1 MIHIRNLSKVFRSGE
16 QVFDIFSDLNLS
28 VKNGECIA
36 LVGPSGSGK
45 TTILNMISGI
55 YRDDIEGEILVDG
68 KNILTLTSDEMT
80 LFRGRHISYIFQNF
94 QLLENLTVAENIDF
108 IIELNGLERNFSTDE
123 ILKIVGLSHKK
134 DVYAFH
140 LSGWEKQRVAIGR
153 AFVGKTKILLADEPT
168 GALDEANKEN
178 IMNLMMEL
186 HEKTK
191 NTILIIT
198 HDPEVAKKADTS
210 YTLSGKKLVEVAR

>member
-1 MIHIRNLSKVFRSGE
+1 MIHIRNLSKVFHSGG

-28 VKNGECIA
+28 VKSGECIA
-36 LVGPSGSGK
+36 LIGPSGSGK

-55 YRDDIEGEILVDG
+55 YRDDIEWEILVDG
-68 KNILTLTSDEMT
+68 KNILTLSGDEMT
-80 LFRGRHISYIFQNF
+80 LFRGKNISYIFQNF

-108 IIELNGLERNFSTDE
+108 IIDLNGLERNFSTDE
-123 ILKIVGLSHKK
+123 ILEIVGLSHKSNVV
-134 DVYAFH
+134 DAY
-140 LSGWEKQRVAIGR
+140 EKQRVAIGR

-168 GALDEANKEN
+168 GALDEANKKN
-178 IMNLMMEL
+178 IMDLMMEL

-191 NTILIIT
+191 NTILMIT

-210 YTLSGKKLVEVAR
+210 YRVSGKKLVERGV